1 MYSYKNQYPVTDLPH
16 RLIQADGGTV
26 TDIISLDNE
35 SLIEI
40 GFVEVDN
47 PPEFSENT
55 HKLEWSGTEWQLQ
68 ELTEQEIKIRKEE
81 LSQKIRLERD
91 EYFDLMY
98 WRVERY
104 QSEIRLGLTPSQDI
118 VKLDNFFQSL
128 RDITKQETFPYVI
141 DWPNLDVVDP
151 IEEDSGSSTTAPEP
165 GDEEN

>member
-1 MYSYKNQYPVTDLPH
+1 MYSYKNKYPIADLPH
-16 RLIQADGGTV
+16 RLRMDDGSTV
-26 TDIISLDNE
+26 TDLKSLDNE
-35 SLIEI
+35 MLLVL
-40 GFVEVDN
+40 GFVQVDN
-47 PPEFSENT
+47 PPEYSEDT

-68 ELTEQEIKIRKEE
+68 ELTEQEVKIRKEE

-118 VKLDNFFQSL
+118 VKLDSFFQSL

-141 DWPNLDVVDP
+141 DWPNLDIVDP
-151 IEEDSGSSTTAPEP
+151 IEEDSGSSATAPEP
-165 GDEEN
+165 EDEEN